1 MGKIK
6 RLIKLLGPGLMWAGA
21 AVGVSHLVQS
31 TRAGAEFGFAL
42 IGLLIFSNI
51 IKYPFFEF
59 APRYAAA
66 TGQHLV
72 QGYKNVGKWAV
83 ALYGVLTVL
92 TMFTIQAA
100 VTIVTASLVG
110 NIFGL
115 SYSLVVISAGLLLIT
130 MLIIAIGRY
139 SLIDGVMKV
148 IILTLTIS
156 TLIAVAS
163 ALNIGYHPIPDFEVS
178 FDWSNPMHLA
188 FLIAFVGWM
197 PAPIDISVWHSFWSY
212 AKQKETGQRITLK
225 DALLDFNIGYI
236 GTAILAAGF
245 LTLGAILMYGSGESF
260 SPKGTVFAGQLI
272 EFGQTRRGWLGVYI
286 QEVTTDIAESL
297 GLDDD
302 TGALISSVNESGP
315 AAKGGIQPGDVIV
328 KFDGKTWTNYTK
340 TDGLGNEGAQS
351 IAISPDNTVWCGAF
365 GEGVSRFDGE
375 TWRNYTPLNSD
386 LAGFFVLSI
395 VVDSEGNVV
404 GIITRSGVIR
414 IIANSKEITNEV
426 SKD

>member
-6 RLIKLLGPGLMWAGA
+6 RLIKILGPGLMWAGA

-272 EFGQTRRGWLGVYI
+272 ELY
-286 QEVTTDIAESL
+286 
-297 GLDDD
+297 
-302 TGALISSVNESGP
+302 
-315 AAKGGIQPGDVIV
+315 
-328 KFDGKTWTNYTK
+328 TNSIGSWAYVV
-340 TDGLGNEGAQS
+340 
-351 IAISPDNTVWCGAF
+351 IAIAALATMFSTTLTCLDAYSRVLKPTTEILIPKLKINGNLLTWLWLVLV
-365 GEGVSRFDGE
+365 VSGSLVLIGIFSKNM
-375 TWRNYTPLNSD
+375 TFMVD
-386 LAGFFVLSI
+386 LATTISFVTAPILAYLNFKAVLSN
-395 VVDSEGNVV
+395 SLEEGDKPKRWLR
-404 GIITRSGVIR
+404 IYAVIGLVFLSLFSLAFLYWR
-414 IIANSKEITNEV
+414 IFIH
-426 SKD
+426 